1 MSLKNFVFREGRGN
15 RKWELFFFLFHQIG
29 TADSLIEHLTAILF
43 WSQNN
48 LIHKWAEKNPADT
61 IWYKTF
67 QRQLYIE
74 SESSLNCFFYQLPLM
89 QTDFSST
96 IVILADLN
104 KEPEMTLYVC
114 YSMGKKPLCCPL
126 IHKANI
132 LTAEKHFF
140 FFFVKLSL

>member
-1 MSLKNFVFREGRGN
+1 MFSEKEEEIENESF
-15 RKWELFFFLFHQIG
+15 FFFLFHRIG

-140 FFFVKLSL
+140 FFL